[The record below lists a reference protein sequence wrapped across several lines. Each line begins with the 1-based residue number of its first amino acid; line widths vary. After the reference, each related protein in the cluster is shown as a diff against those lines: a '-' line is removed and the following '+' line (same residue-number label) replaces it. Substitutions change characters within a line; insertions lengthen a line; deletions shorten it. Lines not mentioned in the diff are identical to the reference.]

1 MNNPDQEMVLRAVED
16 ARRIL
21 SEYIE
26 PGPRN
31 ATKAVERLLAV
42 LDKNDLVHAL
52 DRINRRAVLR
62 LVEGSLTASCDDITQ
77 MAR

>member
-26 PGPRN
+26 PGPRD
-31 ATKAVERLLAV
+31 ATKTVERLLVV
-42 LDKNDLVHAL
+42 LDKNDLVHSL

-62 LVEGSLTASCDDITQ
+62 LVQGSLTVSCDGITK
-77 MAR
+77 MTR